1 MTDFEKLGAFYI
13 GRPVAPDTG
22 ETLAEPLLY
31 DARDLTTHAVILGMT
46 GSGKTGLGIGLLEEA
61 IIDGIPVIAIDPKGD
76 LGNLL
81 LTFPDLAAADFRPW
95 IDESA
100 AAREGRTPDEHAR
113 ATALQWK
120 QGLARW
126 GQGPDRIARFAA
138 ASERCLY
145 TPGSRAGAP
154 VSVLGSFAPPVAAL
168 DDDATRESVQA
179 SVSGLLGLLGLD
191 ADPLRSREHIL
202 LSTLIANAWAA
213 GRALDLPTLIAQIQ
227 APPVARIGVLDV
239 DSFFPP
245 GDRFALAMAIN
256 NLLASPGFEVW
267 TEGAPLDAASLLYA
281 AGGRPRLSIFSI
293 AHLSESERMFF
304 VTRLLGE
311 LVSWVR
317 AQPGS
322 QGLRALLYMDE
333 VFGYLPPTANPPSK
347 RPLLTLL
354 KQARA
359 AGLGVVLSTQNPVD
373 LDYKALSNAGT
384 WFLGRLQTERDK
396 LRVLD
401 GLESAAI
408 GGRFDRAEIDRTLSG
423 LGPRRFVL
431 NNVHEDGP
439 VLFETRQALSY
450 LAGPMTRDQI
460 RRLSGSDVSSPALET
475 PTSSPGSAPQTAT
488 PRAARAAAAS
498 DPPRRPVLPPEI
510 AEGFVRV
517 SQPAIAGQTLVYRPF
532 LAAAVNLHYAN
543 ARAQV
548 DRWDRVALWTP
559 LDDDIPADP
568 WSDSQ
573 EVGARLPEFDPEPAA
588 DARFAELPGNAANAK
603 AHAGWRKKLES
614 FLYRARPLLV
624 RTSKQPKLVSEP
636 GESEA
641 AFLGRVREALR
652 EARDLQVEK
661 LRQRYAPKLAT
672 LQSRIATAE
681 QRVEVETEQYRDS
694 RLQSAI
700 SIGTTLVGAL
710 FGRKLASSGTIGRAT
725 TAMRGVSR
733 SAKQK
738 GDIGRAEERVED
750 VRQQLHDLEREFE
763 RDLGALQADID
774 LSGVAFDELRVSARK
789 SDIEIERFL
798 LLWTPWRIG
807 ADGEAEP
814 AFER

>member
-1 MTDFEKLGAFYI
+1 MTDFEKLGVFYI
-13 GRPVAPDTG
+13 GRPVDPVTR

-31 DARDLTTHAVILGMT
+31 DSRDLTTHAVILGMT
-46 GSGKTGLGIGLLEEA
+46 GSGKTGLGVSLLEEA
-61 IIDGIPVIAIDPKGD
+61 ILDGIPVIAIDPKGD

-113 ATALQWK
+113 VTAELWRA
-120 QGLARW
+120 GLAKW
-126 GQGPDRIARFAA
+126 DQTPDRIARFAA
-138 ASERCLY
+138 AAERCLY
-145 TPGSRAGAP
+145 TPGSRAGVP
-154 VSVLGSFAPPVAAL
+154 VCVLGSFAPPAETL
-168 DDDATRESVQA
+168 DEDAKRESVQA

-191 ADPLRSREHIL
+191 ADPLQSREHIL
-202 LSTLIANAWAA
+202 LSTLLAHAWAA
-213 GRALDLPTLIAQIQ
+213 GRALDLPTLIQQIQ
-227 APPVARIGVLDV
+227 TPPVQRIGVLDL

-245 GDRFALAMAIN
+245 GDRFALAMALN

-281 AGGRPRLSIFSI
+281 PGGRPRLSIFSL
-293 AHLSESERMFF
+293 AHLSDSERMFF

-347 RPLLTLL
+347 QPLLTLL

-384 WFLGRLQTERDK
+384 WLLGRLQTERDK

-401 GLESAAI
+401 GLESAAV
-408 GGRFDRAEIDRTLSG
+408 GAQLDRAEIDRTLSG

-439 VLFETRQALSY
+439 VLFETRWALSY

-460 RRLSGSDVSSPALET
+460 RRISQSDVSSPAPPASPRATT
-475 PTSSPGSAPQTAT
+475 PAWQTA
-488 PRAARAAAAS
+488 PRQTASTEAEVASAA
-498 DPPRRPVLPPEI
+498 RPVLPPEI
-510 AEGFVRV
+510 DEAFARV
-517 SQPAIAGQTLVYRPF
+517 TRPAGAGQSLVYRPC

-543 ARAQV
+543 ARAGI
-548 DRWDRVALWTP
+548 DRWDRLALWIP
-559 LDDDIPADP
+559 LEDDIPADP
-568 WSDSQ
+568 WSDAR
-573 EVGARLPEFDPEPAA
+573 EFGTRLPELDAAPVA
-588 DARFAELPGNAANAK
+588 DARFADLPPSAANTK
-603 AHAGWRKKLES
+603 THMQWKKLLAS
-614 FLYRARPLLV
+614 FLYRERPLRI
-624 RTSKQPKLVSEP
+624 RTSRQPKLVSEP
-636 GESEA
+636 GESED
-641 AFLGRVREALR
+641 AFLGRVREGLR
-652 EARDLQVEK
+652 EARDLQIEK
-661 LRQRYAPKLAT
+661 LRTRYAPKLAT
-672 LQSRIATAE
+672 LQSQIATAE

-694 RLQSAI
+694 QVQSAL
-700 SIGTTLVGAL
+700 SIGTTLLGAM
-710 FGRKLASSGTIGRAT
+710 FGRKLASSRTLGRAT

-733 SAKQK
+733 TSKQK

-750 VRQQLHDLEREFE
+750 VRQRMRDLELEFE
-763 RDLGALQADID
+763 RDLNALQAQID
-774 LSGVAFDELRVSARK
+774 VSPIELDELLVSARK
-789 SDIEIERFL
+789 ADIAVERFL
-798 LLWTPWRIG
+798 LLWTPWWIG
-807 ADGEAEP
+807 ADGVAEP
-814 AFER
+814 A